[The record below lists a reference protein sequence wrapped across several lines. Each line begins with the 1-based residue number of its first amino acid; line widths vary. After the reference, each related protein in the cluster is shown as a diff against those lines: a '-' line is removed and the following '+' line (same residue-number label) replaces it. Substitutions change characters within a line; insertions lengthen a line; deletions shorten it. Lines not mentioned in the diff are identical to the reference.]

1 MFHFVSITYTLFL
14 FLLPIALAVI
24 LATKQRATA
33 KDWMVSTILASGGC
47 YLLLLASVQAI
58 ERHYEQELARYDLNH
73 DGGFSLEEQ
82 SPAMEKAMAD
92 LTHDTGRTL
101 APFTGLMTCPIYA
114 AFWHLLFGVPSLL
127 WAHRERFAQSQKA
140 RA

>member
-1 MFHFVSITYTLFL
+1 MFQFVSLTFTLFL

-24 LATKQRATA
+24 LTTWQRATA
-33 KDWMVSTILASGGC
+33 KDWMASTILASGGC

-58 ERHYEQELARYDLNH
+58 EHHYEQELARYDHDH

-82 SPAMEKAMAD
+82 SPAMEKAMAN

-101 APFTGLMTCPIYA
+101 APFTGLVTCPIYA

-127 WAHRERFAQSQKA
+127 WAHRQRFRNCKKA
-140 RA
+140 EA